1 MKSFHKRART
11 RNYEQQ
17 FSGCFRTRKT
27 REISLLQT
35 KTRNPPSGTLTLW
48 RNGFTA
54 LSGKS
59 TSTTSN
65 SAIYLFRKVRSLAGI
80 RQEKKQR
87 KLPKLLSDAEL
98 KRFFDGIQAGG
109 SVEHQIMLKLLFFA
123 AIRVS
128 ELVGIKA
135 ADVDLGNCKIFI
147 DQGKGSKDRNVLFPE
162 SFRLVIAGHL
172 AANPRNKFL
181 FESGQCRP
189 YSTRRIQQIVTDYGE
204 RAGIKIHPHL
214 LRHQM
219 LTWLTRSGLT
229 DAQIQLI
236 SGHSSKKS
244 LEVYQHMGLGSV
256 EKVYQDAVRIIQ

>member
-1 MKSFHKRART
+1 MS
-11 RNYEQQ
+11 
-17 FSGCFRTRKT
+17 
-27 REISLLQT
+27 
-35 KTRNPPSGTLTLW
+35 
-48 RNGFTA
+48 
-54 LSGKS
+54 
-59 TSTTSN
+59 SN
-65 SAIYLFRKVRSLAGI
+65 SALHVLPDPENPEDFATPNQKAKSAGVDIDAVAKRIHRIVREEHLDYEQLRYLFRKVRSLAGI
-80 RQEKKQR
+80 RQKKKQR

-98 KRFFDGIQAGG
+98 NRFFDDVQAGG
-109 SVEHQIMLKLLFFA
+109 SVEHQIMLKLLFFT

-128 ELVGIKA
+128 ELVSIKV

-162 SFRLVIAGHL
+162 SFRLALAGHL

-189 YSTRRIQQIVTDYGE
+189 YSTRRIQQIITEYGQ
-204 RAGIKIHPHL
+204 RAGIKIHCHL

-244 LEVYQHMGLGSV
+244 LEVYQHLGLGCVSGD
-256 EKVYQDAVRIIQ
+256 YQDAVRKIE

>member
-1 MKSFHKRART
+1 MT
-11 RNYEQQ
+11 
-17 FSGCFRTRKT
+17 
-27 REISLLQT
+27 
-35 KTRNPPSGTLTLW
+35 
-48 RNGFTA
+48 
-54 LSGKS
+54 
-59 TSTTSN
+59 
-65 SAIYLFRKVRSLAGI
+65 
-80 RQEKKQR
+80 
-87 KLPKLLSDAEL
+87 
-98 KRFFDGIQAGG
+98 IQAGG
-109 SVEHQIMLKLLFFA
+109 SVEHQIMLKLLFFT

-128 ELVGIKA
+128 ELVSIKV

-189 YSTRRIQQIVTDYGE
+189 YSTRRIQQIVTGYGE
-204 RAGIKIHPHL
+204 RSGIKIHPHL

-244 LEVYQHMGLGSV
+244 LEVYQHIGLGCVSGD
-256 EKVYQDAVRIIQ
+256 YQDAVRKIE